1 MRRPTRR
8 SNFTKLLFA
17 RDLCYRFSTPRL
29 FLQSQPTILGHST
42 KPVFNSYAFV
52 EFRDGRDAER
62 AYHDMH
68 GREFDGYRLSVQWA
82 RKPPSAAWRSAESSA
97 PPSRS
102 DRDSRARSRSP
113 RPRSPD
119 RRRERDTEPRRR
131 HSSRERA
138 RDEARTPPPAP
149 YATPMAPVDEYEK
162 DRRRDSREYRES
174 RGRDRDYR
182 DSSRDR
188 RDNSRDRAYTSRDG
202 GDRRRDNDD
211 GYRRDEGAALDG

>member
-1 MRRPTRR
+1 MRILFVTGFSSSTR
-8 SNFTKLLFA
+8 A
-17 RDLCYRFSTPRL
+17 RELAYEFERFGPLVRCDVPAPRN
-29 FLQSQPTILGHST
+29 PHSRAV
-42 KPVFNSYAFV
+42 PYAFV
-52 EFRDGRDAER
+52 EFREGRDAER